1 MRVIIAGGG
10 EFGARLAEE
19 LAEGNEVIVI
29 EKDEARA
36 EYLGEKLSSIVFF
49 GDASDR
55 EMLRKANADKCNA
68 LVAATADDR
77 LNSAICEGAKRLGIK
92 RVAARLNDPDK
103 ENLFARGVIPI
114 NLIDS
119 AVREFRK
126 AISGKKARP

>member
-19 LAEGNEVIVI
+19 MAGENEVIVI

-49 GDASDR
+49 GDASDKD
-55 EMLRKANADKCNA
+55 MLRKANADKCNA

-77 LNSAICEGAKRLGIK
+77 LNAAICEAAKRLGIK
-92 RVAARLNDPDK
+92 RIAARLNDPDR
-103 ENLFARGVIPI
+103 EDLFGRGVIPI
-114 NLIDS
+114 NLMDS

-126 AISGKKARP
+126 AISGKKARR